1 MKVFKFYAEWCGPC
15 KGLSMV
21 IKGMGDN
28 LPMQV
33 VDVNIDE
40 NIALAQEFK
49 VRSVPTM
56 IVVDDNENE
65 IRRKVGT
72 MDEANLL
79 KFLKGE

>member
-21 IKGMGDN
+21 IKGLGDK

-40 NIALAQEFK
+40 NIALSQEFK

-65 IRRKVGT
+65 IRRHVGL
-72 MDEANLL
+72 MNEEKLL
-79 KFLKGE
+79 EFLKG

>member
-1 MKVFKFYAEWCGPC
+1 
-15 KGLSMV
+15 MV
-21 IKGMGDN
+21 IKGLGDK

-40 NIALAQEFK
+40 NIALSQEFK

-65 IRRKVGT
+65 IRRHVGL
-72 MDEANLL
+72 MNEEKLL
-79 KFLKGE
+79 EFLKG